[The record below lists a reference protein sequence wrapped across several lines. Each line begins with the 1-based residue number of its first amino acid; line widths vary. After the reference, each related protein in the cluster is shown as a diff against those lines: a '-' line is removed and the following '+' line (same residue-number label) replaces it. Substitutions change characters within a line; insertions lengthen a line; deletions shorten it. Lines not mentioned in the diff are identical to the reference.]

1 MAYADTCSVKKE
13 ENKYVH
19 QHVPTGENLNLKC
32 PASENV
38 RILLFKECPLSDRE
52 LIFDSNLTN
61 YGLPKIQNCL
71 TNNDKNNSEELS
83 NLTELIFGSAA
94 MKYQETYY
102 KIHDISSP
110 QQIIFT
116 QVFSSPKKFRPNTTS
131 SNQPSTSFLSN
142 ASLQDYN
149 GSFASSISQASL
161 SSKSSNSFSLILR
174 NNSTATTID
183 SGFSDFSSTSSL
195 NRSYESF
202 ARRRSTCGS
211 FFSDSESSKSLAL
224 NFNNIRLGLALILH
238 KPEKNP
244 LTKNLY
250 IQNIPIIESILWRVR
265 QYVEIALNSP
275 RLFLSTMIE
284 ISVLSAKWLTKE
296 LNFWTKTES
305 VIHQSYYGTLM
316 SIFKKRFPRSLF
328 FKYDERDEK
337 FESFCQTVQEL
348 EQKETNFFLS
358 TLLTAVLTH
367 HTGWIATCY
376 HLENLSVNESYH
388 AVWKQLTNLYGA
400 TGYLTKTSKTVI
412 YGLKND
418 NTIKKVLNFIQYFMR
433 FFKIER
439 RYIERSNIIEENKI
453 VDEIC
458 NRVRQDSISNEFPM
472 LRKSGLL
479 RTKTN
484 EVDLTKLVDDEN
496 KYQNEVLRPKTNKVD
511 LEKLIED
518 DNKFQS
524 EANGVKRKSI
534 CKSKAVNR
542 ELSALNEES
551 DLNDEGFC
559 DKPVLFI
566 LGDHEKL
573 QNLKK
578 PQTSEPLQSTNDII
592 RDSRRQMETKKL
604 KIVKFPLPKFEYVGD
619 VSEVSPNP
627 FLPDIDILENFV
639 PDKAYQGTNI
649 PKEQW
654 KNILSKDLS
663 LKKSCLFPDEINE
676 KVVILG
682 DTDKWDVQ
690 VWSSLRRRMI
700 KNEAENIVDSS
711 PLVSNMLEV
720 ILQMR
725 KLNMSK
731 EQCTTFM
738 EQKLIEICLRANALT
753 EFLLTTDFC
762 SMDVL
767 LKTLNLNIVDI
778 PLLMSVGSNI
788 DPRILQKYG
797 LSYQ

>member
-1 MAYADTCSVKKE
+1 MAYADTCSAKKE

-19 QHVPTGENLNLKC
+19 RHVPTGENLNLKC

-52 LIFDSNLTN
+52 LIFDSNLT
-61 YGLPKIQNCL
+61 KIQNCI
-71 TNNDKNNSEELS
+71 TNNEKNNSEELS

-116 QVFSSPKKFRPNTTS
+116 QVFSSPKKFRPNKTS

-149 GSFASSISQASL
+149 SSFASSISQASL

-183 SGFSDFSSTSSL
+183 SGFSDFSSNSSL

-316 SIFKKRFPRSLF
+316 SIFKNRFPRSLF
-328 FKYDERDEK
+328 FKYDEQDEK

-348 EQKETNFFLS
+348 ERKETNFFLS

-388 AVWKQLTNLYGA
+388 VVWKQLTNLYGA

-412 YGLKND
+412 YGLKNE

-458 NRVRQDSISNEFPM
+458 TKVRQDSIPNEFPM

-496 KYQNEVLRPKTNKVD
+496 KR
-511 LEKLIED
+511 
-518 DNKFQS
+518 
-524 EANGVKRKSI
+524 RSI

-551 DLNDEGFC
+551 DLNYEEFD

-578 PQTSEPLQSTNDII
+578 PQTSEPLQSINEII
-592 RDSRRQMETKKL
+592 KDSRRQMETKKL

-627 FLPDIDILENFV
+627 FLPDIDFFENFV

-720 ILQMR
+720 IIQMR